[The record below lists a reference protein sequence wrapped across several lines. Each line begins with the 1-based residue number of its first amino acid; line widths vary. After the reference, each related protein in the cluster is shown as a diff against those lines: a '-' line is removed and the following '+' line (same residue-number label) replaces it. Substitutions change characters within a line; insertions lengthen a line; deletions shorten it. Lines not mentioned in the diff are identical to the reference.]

1 MRAVIW
7 CGLIVA
13 SCALSGM
20 TVHYVSK
27 SYYYDFGKSHG
38 SIDARADALKNIYAA
53 LPRIRVCTERER
65 ERGSGW
71 KEVFSVKAEA
81 IYIKQIN
88 DTSVLICR
96 A

>member
-13 SCALSGM
+13 CSALSAM

-27 SYYYDFGKSHG
+27 SYYYEFGKSHG
-38 SIDARADALKNIYAA
+38 SIDARADSLQNFYAA
-53 LPRIRVCTERER
+53 LPRVRVCTER

-71 KEVFSVKAEA
+71 KEVLSVKAEA
-81 IYIKQIN
+81 IYIKPID